1 MRKLFTILLISIVSV
16 SFAQKDT
23 SWTNGGSIGLNGSQT
38 SFTNWAKGGENQV
51 SVSGNVTLFAKYL
64 KGNNSWDNLLL
75 ANLGTSR
82 QGKQDY
88 RKGDDQ
94 LEINS
99 VFGHKASKNWYYS
112 VLFNFKTQFTAGYDY
127 PNDSTVTFTSNFMAP
142 GNIKLGLGM
151 GYKPHKDLAL
161 FLSPA
166 TARFTIVNDQDLAD
180 AGKFGLLPAEI
191 DANGNILNHADKY
204 RMAFGAMARLT
215 YSKEI
220 FKNVKFATILELYSD
235 YLNHP
240 LNVDVDWQFLF
251 TFKVNDFLN
260 AQLKGQ
266 MIYDD
271 DVMIDIDSNDDGII
285 DAVGPRVQFTET
297 LSLGLVYKL

>member
-1 MRKLFTILLISIVSV
+1 MRKLLTLLLLSIVS
-16 SFAQKDT
+16 FTYGQKDT
-23 SWTNGGSIGLNGSQT
+23 SWTNGGSLGLNGSQT

-51 SVSGNVTLFAKYL
+51 SVSGNITLFSKYL
-64 KGNNSWDNLLL
+64 KGKNSWDNLLI

-99 VFGHKASKNWYYS
+99 IYGHQASKNWYYS
-112 VLFNFKTQFTAGYDY
+112 VLFNFKTQFASGYDY
-127 PNDSTVTFTSNFMAP
+127 PNDSTVTFTSKFMAP
-142 GNIKLGLGM
+142 ANIKLGIGFD
-151 GYKPHKDLAL
+151 YKPNKDLSL
-161 FLSPA
+161 FLSPS
-166 TARFTIVNDQDLAD
+166 TARITIVNDQDLAD

-191 DANGNILNHADKY
+191 DANGKIIHADKY
-204 RMAFGAMARLT
+204 RMAFGAMARLI
-215 YSKEI
+215 YAKDI
-220 FKNVKFATILELYSD
+220 FKNVRFATILELYSD

-266 MIYDD
+266 LIYDD
-271 DVMIDIDSNDDGII
+271 DVNIDIDSNNDGII

>member
-1 MRKLFTILLISIVSV
+1 MRKLLTLILLSIVS
-16 SFAQKDT
+16 FTYGQKDT
-23 SWTNGGSIGLNGSQT
+23 SWTNGGSFGLNGSQT

-51 SVSGNVTLFAKYL
+51 SLSGNVTLFSKYL
-64 KGNNSWDNLLL
+64 KGKNSWDNLLI

-99 VFGHKASKNWYYS
+99 IYGHKATKNWYYS
-112 VLFNFKTQFTAGYDY
+112 VLFNFKTQFAAGYEY
-127 PNDSTVTFTSNFMAP
+127 PNDSTVTFISNFMAP
-142 GNIKLGLGM
+142 ANIKLGLGFD
-151 GYKPHKDLAL
+151 YKPNKDLSL

-166 TARFTIVNDQDLAD
+166 TARITVVNDQDLAD

-191 DANGNILNHADKY
+191 DASGNIIHADKY

-215 YSKEI
+215 YAKDI
-220 FKNVKFATILELYSD
+220 FKNVNFATILELYSD
-235 YLNHP
+235 YLNKP
-240 LNVDVDWQFLF
+240 QNIDVDWQFLF
-251 TFKVNDFLN
+251 TFKVNEFLN

-266 MIYDD
+266 LIYDD
-271 DVMIDIDSNDDGII
+271 DVNIDIDSNNDGIV

-297 LSLGLVYKL
+297 FSLGLVYKL

>member
-1 MRKLFTILLISIVSV
+1 MRKILTLILLSIVS
-16 SFAQKDT
+16 FTYGQKDT
-23 SWTNGGSIGLNGSQT
+23 SWTNGGSFGLNGSQT
-38 SFTNWAKGGENQV
+38 SFTNWAKGGENQI
-51 SVSGNVTLFAKYL
+51 SISGNVTLFSKYL
-64 KGNNSWDNLLL
+64 KGKNSWDNLLI

-99 VFGHKASKNWYYS
+99 IYGHQASESWYYS
-112 VLFNFKTQFTAGYDY
+112 VLFNFKTQFAAGYEY
-127 PNDSTVTFTSNFMAP
+127 PNDSTVTFTSNFMSPA
-142 GNIKLGLGM
+142 NIKLGIGM
-151 GYKPHKDLAL
+151 DYKPNKELSL

-166 TARFTIVNDQDLAD
+166 TARITVVSDQGLAD

-191 DANGNILNHADKY
+191 DASGNIIHADKY

-215 YSKEI
+215 YNKDI
-220 FKNVKFATILELYSD
+220 FKNVNFATILELYSD
-235 YLNHP
+235 YLNKP
-240 LNVDVDWQFLF
+240 QNIDVDWQFLF
-251 TFKVNDFLN
+251 TFKVNEFLN

-266 MIYDD
+266 LIYDD
-271 DVMIDIDSNDDGII
+271 DVNIDIDSNDDGII

-297 LSLGLVYKL
+297 LSLGIVYKL